1 MNIPLKTW
9 MKYKD
14 KLAAID
20 RRAEV
25 EMISFVQSIGG
36 YGDHVNECL
45 DYAFALATKYG
56 EAAGAAACELYEAVA
71 AASGITLEAMPAA
84 TATYEEV
91 AKSLNGIHKISNDPA
106 KLSQGVSRLVKRTA
120 ADTTLQNAV
129 RDGAFFAWV
138 PSGDTCAYCLMLASN
153 GWRKAGKKTLKGDHA
168 EHIHANCDCQYAVT
182 FDPLSGV
189 EGYDPAEYEAMF
201 DGIDG
206 DWSKK
211 VNVVR
216 RQQYAKNKDRINA
229 QKRTAYARRAE
240 AERMANAYAQ
250 KEEWIGAL
258 APDYRDKYGEI
269 LKRSTDKMKHGF
281 SCFSDDILDKNIKIG
296 ASKIEPKEG
305 FFDVA
310 MHGTPKAVC
319 FGTRDAANM
328 SPRLLADLIKH
339 NPDYNGEN
347 IRLFSCETGK
357 TSGLPAWDY
366 CFAEELSNCLG
377 VIVEAPDDLLYIRL
391 DGGWYVGGPNKK
403 ELVLFTPNQKGRF
416 K

>member
-36 YGDHVNECL
+36 YGDHVNECIN
-45 DYAFALATKYG
+45 YAFTLATKYG

-129 RDGAFFAWV
+129 RDGAYFAWV
-138 PSGDTCAYCLMLASN
+138 PSGDTCAFCLMLASN

-201 DGIDG
+201 EGIDG
-206 DWSKK
+206 DWNKK

-216 RQQYAKNKDRINA
+216 LQQYAENKERINA
-229 QKRTAYARRAE
+229 QQRAAYARRNNKPE
-240 AERMANAYAQ
+240 DERELTERLQFIYNGFPEFIPLHTVIKNPYVMAGKGAD
-250 KEEWIGAL
+250 KEIRDVDRLVAVYQRDESEWKKMAGSVKSE
-258 APDYRDKYGEI
+258 KYKFDIHWYE
-269 LKRSTDKMKHGF
+269 
-281 SCFSDDILDKNIKIG
+281 CDDQIVL
-296 ASKIEPKEG
+296 EPK
-305 FFDVA
+305 
-310 MHGTPKAVC
+310 
-319 FGTRDAANM
+319 
-328 SPRLLADLIKH
+328 IK
-339 NPDYNGEN
+339 YM
-347 IRLFSCETGK
+347 
-357 TSGLPAWDY
+357 
-366 CFAEELSNCLG
+366 
-377 VIVEAPDDLLYIRL
+377 
-391 DGGWYVGGPNKK
+391 K
-403 ELVLFTPNQKGRF
+403 ELRK

>member
-129 RDGAFFAWV
+129 RDGAYFAWV
-138 PSGDTCAYCLMLASN
+138 PSGDTCAFCLMLASN

-189 EGYDPAEYEAMF
+189 EGYDPAEYEAIF

-206 DWSKK
+206 DWNKK
-211 VNVVR
+211 INVVR
-216 RQQYAKNKDRINA
+216 QRQYAENKDYINA
-229 QKRTAYARRAE
+229 KKKVAYDKRTEFRSVYDQYKRSAKPGEGDYVAPDSRIFKNREKENMDLLYGTFGGDIE
-240 AERMANAYAQ
+240 ALGEKPGQ
-250 KEEWIGAL
+250 KN
-258 APDYRDKYGEI
+258 PDYRWRGHFWEEKEPSYTKNAVDKNVQKAIHQIEKDPGGIVLDVGNSDMSKESVEAILRERLRGSARFNCDIVVIRNGEI
-269 LKRSTDKMKHGF
+269 EEVYRY
-281 SCFSDDILDKNIKIG
+281 KNIK
-296 ASKIEPKEG
+296 K
-305 FFDVA
+305 
-310 MHGTPKAVC
+310 
-319 FGTRDAANM
+319 
-328 SPRLLADLIKH
+328 
-339 NPDYNGEN
+339 
-347 IRLFSCETGK
+347 
-357 TSGLPAWDY
+357 
-366 CFAEELSNCLG
+366 
-377 VIVEAPDDLLYIRL
+377 
-391 DGGWYVGGPNKK
+391 
-403 ELVLFTPNQKGRF
+403 
-416 K
+416 

>member
-1 MNIPLKTW
+1 

-129 RDGAFFAWV
+129 RDGAYFAWV
-138 PSGDTCAYCLMLASN
+138 PSGDTCAFCLMLASN

-189 EGYDPAEYEAMF
+189 EGYDPAEYEAIF

-206 DWSKK
+206 DWNKK
-211 VNVVR
+211 INVVR
-216 RQQYAKNKDRINA
+216 QRQYAANPEKYRAQHKAAYAKNNGGFRQNPFIRGKDVTKQYIQDATPN
-229 QKRTAYARRAE
+229 QGNITYEPGFNYEKRKDEANTAKIIHKE
-240 AERMANAYAQ
+240 LGGNIIV
-250 KEEWIGAL
+250 KEE
-258 APDYRDKYGEI
+258 R
-269 LKRSTDKMKHGF
+269 HGQ
-281 SCFSDDILDKNIKIG
+281 K
-296 ASKIEPKEG
+296 
-305 FFDVA
+305 
-310 MHGTPKAVC
+310 
-319 FGTRDAANM
+319 
-328 SPRLLADLIKH
+328 
-339 NPDYNGEN
+339 NPDYEWLGA
-347 IRLFSCETGK
+347 LWDLK
-357 TSGLPAWDY
+357 TTSTSKSANSAIKSGMGQIKANPGGIFLN
-366 CFAEELSNCLG
+366 FGGNEISMEELIR
-377 VIVEAPDDLLYIRL
+377 VIEKRMYWYPDDCADIVIISK
-391 DGGWYVGGPNKK
+391 GKVVK
-403 ELVLFTPNQKGRF
+403 VLRY
-416 K
+416 

>member
-129 RDGAFFAWV
+129 RDGAYFAWV
-138 PSGDTCAYCLMLASN
+138 PSGDTCAFCLMLASN
-153 GWRKAGKKTLKGDHA
+153 GWRKAGKKTIKGDHA

-189 EGYDPAEYEAMF
+189 EGFNPAEYEAMF

-206 DWSKK
+206 DWNKK
-211 VNVVR
+211 VNAVR

-229 QKRTAYARRAE
+229 QKRTAYANRTMRTRKEGDPLRIPEIPASTVLEKVASGEYSLKLSSQNYNKHSRGHRDYERYAKSRAE
-240 AERMANAYAQ
+240 
-250 KEEWIGAL
+250 K
-258 APDYRDKYGEI
+258 
-269 LKRSTDKMKHGF
+269 
-281 SCFSDDILDKNIKIG
+281 
-296 ASKIEPKEG
+296 
-305 FFDVA
+305 
-310 MHGTPKAVC
+310 
-319 FGTRDAANM
+319 
-328 SPRLLADLIKH
+328 
-339 NPDYNGEN
+339 
-347 IRLFSCETGK
+347 GK
-357 TSGLPAWDY
+357 TPPSVLTISKDEAQRIIDNKSGTGIIKTRRDGTALDQEMITCDRIIGEYYSHGRWNKTNKAIIHHGRKG
-366 CFAEELSNCLG
+366 SH
-377 VIVEAPDDLLYIRL
+377 IVPHRGSTYD
-391 DGGWYVGGPNKK
+391 
-403 ELVLFTPNQKGRF
+403 
-416 K
+416 

>member
-129 RDGAFFAWV
+129 RDGAYFAWV
-138 PSGDTCAYCLMLASN
+138 PSGDTCAFCLMLASN

-189 EGYDPAEYEAMF
+189 EGYDPAEYEAIF

-206 DWSKK
+206 DWNKK
-211 VNVVR
+211 VKVVR
-216 RQQYAKNKDRINA
+216 QRQYAANPEKYRAQHRATYALRATGGRILDLYGDYENKWAESYYEEIRHKTTDCRKIAERLNISEESIKDIKNYLFYDKSWYNDLTEQYERFAADPAIAQSWQRLAEGKQIMPHDVTLINHELYEMKLKKDNPGISHSEAHTMATYKYNF
-229 QKRTAYARRAE
+229 QEEAE
-240 AERMANAYAQ
+240 AYYANLR
-250 KEEWIGAL
+250 ESE
-258 APDYRDKYGEI
+258 
-269 LKRSTDKMKHGF
+269 
-281 SCFSDDILDKNIKIG
+281 KNRK
-296 ASKIEPKEG
+296 
-305 FFDVA
+305 
-310 MHGTPKAVC
+310 
-319 FGTRDAANM
+319 
-328 SPRLLADLIKH
+328 
-339 NPDYNGEN
+339 
-347 IRLFSCETGK
+347 
-357 TSGLPAWDY
+357 
-366 CFAEELSNCLG
+366 
-377 VIVEAPDDLLYIRL
+377 
-391 DGGWYVGGPNKK
+391 
-403 ELVLFTPNQKGRF
+403 
-416 K
+416 